1 MSVSNI
7 KVKNEAIKV
16 CLRTR
21 PLLIHEDT
29 EFWIVDDIKNTFY
42 TMKYNYFI

>member
-1 MSVSNI
+1 MSTTNR
-7 KVKNEAIKV
+7 KVKNESIKV

-29 EFWIVDDIKNTFY
+29 EFWIVDDSSNTFY
-42 TMKYNYFI
+42 TIK

>member
-1 MSVSNI
+1 MSTSNI

-29 EFWIVDDIKNTFY
+29 EFWIADDRQNAFY
-42 TMKYNYFI
+42 TMK